1 MRPAGA
7 TTLQLLLSN
16 MSANNTHFSVDYY
29 ATLNISPEAGAED
42 IRLAYRQL
50 ARQLHPD
57 AQGAQA
63 GTTLLFRQIQEAYEV
78 LSDPLKRH
86 AYDQQRLD
94 AGLSSKSVFQWKMQA
109 SRPALSVE
117 VEEQVVY
124 LMFEISAGQVDVSQS
139 RQPLNICLV
148 LDRSTSMQGSRLEQT
163 KASAQ
168 RMIDALSAND
178 SLAIVTFS
186 DKAEVVWPSQPI
198 VDPIKAKAKVS
209 AIQASGGTEILQGLN
224 AGLAELGKRR
234 DSYSVNHLIL
244 LTDGQTYGDEEQC
257 LSRAEEAARRHVGI
271 SAMGIGEDWN
281 DTLLDAIASR
291 SGGVSQYIA
300 STGEIQHFLRERLQG
315 LSSVYAEN
323 VRLIIKPAEST
334 RIRNAFK
341 LTPYIERMPVQ
352 GEVLSI
358 GELQIG
364 AAVTGILELSIG
376 KHSAGTHRL
385 FQMELAGNMPSRQM
399 EEVRLRQDV
408 TFVFDPQASANAPAP
423 AHILSALAKITI
435 FQMQENA
442 LTALDKGDVAGATH
456 RLEVMATRLLD
467 MGEHQLARAALLE
480 AGRLTRSGNLSPA
493 GRKAI
498 KYGTRSLVFTPS
510 RER

>member
-1 MRPAGA
+1 
-7 TTLQLLLSN
+7 
-16 MSANNTHFSVDYY
+16 MSANNDSLGTDHY
-29 ATLNISPEAGAED
+29 ATLNISPEAGPDE
-42 IRLAYRQL
+42 IRQAYRQL
-50 ARQLHPD
+50 VRQLHPD
-57 AQGAQA
+57 AQGAPS
-63 GTTLLFRQIQEAYEV
+63 GTSLLFRQVQEAYEV
-78 LSDPLKRH
+78 LSDSAKRS
-86 AYDQQRLD
+86 AYDRRRVE
-94 AGLSSKSVFQWKMQA
+94 AGLSPQSVFQWKMQP
-109 SRPALSVE
+109 SRSTLSVDL
-117 VEEQVVY
+117 EEQAVY
-124 LMFEISAGQVDVSQS
+124 LMFEVNAGQVDESRS

-148 LDRSTSMQGSRLEQT
+148 IDRSTSMQGSRLEQT

-168 RMIDALSAND
+168 RMIDSLSAND
-178 SLAIVTFS
+178 SLALVTFS
-186 DKAEVVWPSQPI
+186 DKAEVVWPSQPML
-198 VDPIKAKAKVS
+198 DPIKAKAKVS

-224 AGLAELGKRR
+224 AGLAELGKRQE
-234 DSYSVNHLIL
+234 SYNVNHLIL

-257 LSRAEEAARRHVGI
+257 LSRAEEATRRHIGI

-323 VRLIIKPAEST
+323 VQLIVKPIETARIKS
-334 RIRNAFK
+334 AFK
-341 LTPYIERMPVQ
+341 LAPYIERIPMT
-352 GEVLSI
+352 GDVLPL
-358 GELQIG
+358 GELQAG
-364 AAVTGILELSIG
+364 AAVSGILELVVG
-376 KHSAGTHRL
+376 RHNAGTHRL
-385 FQMELAGNMPSRQM
+385 LQVELAGNIAARRM
-399 EEVRLRQDV
+399 EEMRLRQDV
-408 TFVFDPQASANAPAP
+408 TFAFDQHANVNTPAP
-423 AHILSALAKITI
+423 ANILSALAKITI

-442 LTALDKGDVAGATH
+442 LNALEKGDVAGATH

-498 KYGTRSLVFTPS
+498 KYGTRSLAFSPS